1 MPISGENIIRYP
13 FGAADV
19 QSKAYAATIAV
30 DIKNSETVVKVAQL
44 TGAATINATLSA
56 ELPVGSVLTV
66 ELEADGTA
74 RTVTWGT
81 GFTGVAYQVA
91 ISKKAVASF
100 KFTGT
105 TFVSTG
111 VILIN

>member
-1 MPISGENIIRYP
+1 MAISGQNTLRYP

-19 QSKAYAATIAV
+19 QSKAYAATIAADV
-30 DIKNSETVVKVAQL
+30 DNSETVIKVAQL
-44 TGAATINATLSA
+44 TGAATINLTVSA
-56 ELPVGSVLTV
+56 ELPVGARLTV

-91 ISKKAVASF
+91 ISKKAAASF
-100 KFTGT
+100 VFTGS
-105 TFVSTG
+105 TFINTG
-111 VILIN
+111 VIVLN